1 MKLNH
6 VKVTDQELAHVRKIA
21 GEVARIVR
29 SVTGDPSFRVRLFGS
44 WASGK
49 ARPHSDI
56 DIAIDGPRPV
66 DPMQMAEI
74 REACDRLPTLFTI
87 DVVDLTKAARDFR
100 EAVRRQ
106 TGLADS

>member
-1 MKLNH
+1 MKLNQ
-6 VKVTDQELAHVRKIA
+6 VKVTDEELAHVRKIA
-21 GEVARIVR
+21 GEVAGIVR
-29 SVTGDPSFRVRLFGS
+29 SVTGDPEFHVRLFGS

-66 DPMQMAEI
+66 DSAQMAQI
-74 REACDRLPTLFTI
+74 REACERLPTLFTV
-87 DVVDLTKAARDFR
+87 DLVDLTRAARDFR

-106 TGLADS
+106 TGLADL